1 MSILRLIRAG
11 AFSGSLI
18 ARSGA
23 RVSALIKIPIKIS
36 GLRDEIRDFIRR
48 RQKKKKKKKEK
59 KKKRIERKSSARR
72 DDPQRSMTSWRP
84 SR

>member
-48 RQKKKKKKKEK
+48 RQKKKKKRK
-59 KKKRIERKSSARR
+59 KKKRKTESNVNHRR
-72 DDPQRSMTSWRP
+72 GAMILSNR
-84 SR
+84 

>member
-48 RQKKKKKKKEK
+48 RQKKKKKKK
-59 KKKRIERKSSARR
+59 KRKTESNVNHRR
-72 DDPQRSMTSWRP
+72 GAMILSDR
-84 SR
+84 

>member
-48 RQKKKKKKKEK
+48 RQKKKKKK
-59 KKKRIERKSSARR
+59 
-72 DDPQRSMTSWRP
+72 
-84 SR
+84 